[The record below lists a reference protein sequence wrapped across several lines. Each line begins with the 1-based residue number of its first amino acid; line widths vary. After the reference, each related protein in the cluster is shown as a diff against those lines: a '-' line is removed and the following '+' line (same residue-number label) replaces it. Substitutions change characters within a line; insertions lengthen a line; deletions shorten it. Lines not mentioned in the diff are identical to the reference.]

1 MATRLRDKV
10 VVITGASSG
19 IGKATALELAR
30 DGARLALGAR
40 RQPELED
47 TVAACRKAG
56 AEVVSVP
63 TDVADEA
70 QVQTLARTAVEA
82 FGRIDVWFNNAGI
95 DAFGTFLDI
104 PAASFE
110 RVLQVN
116 FMGTVYGSR
125 AAVTQFREQGSGV
138 LINNASI
145 VGICPTPFHSPYV
158 ASKFAIRGF
167 SHALRQELIG
177 LPDVHVCTICP
188 SSIDT
193 PLWQRGGNYSGR
205 KVKPLDP
212 VHPVEQVAGVVLA
225 LILAPQREVF
235 AGATGWVL
243 SEQHAADPELTEAF
257 AASFA
262 RASLF
267 QDVAS
272 DPTDGVL
279 FTPETGNGGVSGGWM
294 DPTRPGIAAGDLP
307 AMFAAPAL
315 LAGGPALYSWKLSRK
330 FVQQFGMQLATF
342 TAFHAW
348 TGTGTKTNAEG

>member
-1 MATRLRDKV
+1 MANRLNDKV

-30 DGARLALGAR
+30 AGARLALGAR

-63 TDVADEA
+63 LDVADEA
-70 QVQTLARTAVEA
+70 QVQTLASMALKA

-95 DAFGTFLDI
+95 DAFGTFMDI
-104 PAASFE
+104 PAAAFE

-125 AAVTQFREQGSGV
+125 AALAQFREQGSGV

-145 VGICPTPFHSPYV
+145 VGVCPTPFHSPYV

-167 SHALRQELIG
+167 SHALRQELVD
-177 LPDVHVCTICP
+177 LPGVHVCTICP

-225 LILAPQREVF
+225 LIQAPQREVF

-243 SEQHAADPELTEAF
+243 TEQHAADPELTEAF

-267 QDVAS
+267 QEAAS
-272 DPTDGVL
+272 DRTDGVL

-294 DPTRPGIAAGDLP
+294 DPARPGIAAGDLP
-307 AMFAAPAL
+307 AVFAAPAL
-315 LAGGPALYSWKLSRK
+315 LAGGPALFSWKLSRN
-330 FVQQFGMQLATF
+330 FVQQFGMQLS
-342 TAFHAW
+342 AFQVPQTW
-348 TGTGTKTNAEG
+348 TGANTKSSVES